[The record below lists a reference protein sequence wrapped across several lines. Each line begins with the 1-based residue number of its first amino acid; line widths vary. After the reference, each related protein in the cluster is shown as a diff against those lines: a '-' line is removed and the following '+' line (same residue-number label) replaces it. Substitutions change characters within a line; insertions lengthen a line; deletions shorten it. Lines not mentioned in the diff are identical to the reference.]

1 LGRAWLGLGLGLRVW
16 LGLRIGFWGSLGW
29 AWLGLTGW
37 LWLRVLRFGS
47 RGSSGPWRILLDKT
61 AQHLLVLFQAFRS
74 GFAFTIDKLAVVAD
88 SVGAVALAISI
99 AGVEGSFVRSASF
112 RRFGSGGSWGSLVG
126 FLVLFWR
133 RFVLGV
139 VGISFRQSLLWW
151 LLLWRVRY
159 KLTAQDLFLFRV
171 FHAFGSR
178 WALAIELLSVVADS
192 VGVVVLAVSL
202 TRHEVA
208 TRSRAW
214 SGWAW
219 ALRSWVRLLILSTV
233 DGAFE
238 SLLWRRIRLW
248 RVRHVLAAQDLFL
261 FLVLQAFGSR
271 WALAIDRVPIVAHGV
286 SRVVLAVSL
295 TRHQIAT
302 RT

>member
-1 LGRAWLGLGLGLRVW
+1 
-16 LGLRIGFWGSLGW
+16 
-29 AWLGLTGW
+29 
-37 LWLRVLRFGS
+37 
-47 RGSSGPWRILLDKT
+47 
-61 AQHLLVLFQAFRS
+61 
-74 GFAFTIDKLAVVAD
+74 LAVVANG
-88 SVGAVALAISI
+88 VGAVALAISI

-126 FLVLFWR
+126 LLVLFR
-133 RFVLGV
+133 RRFVLGFVLGV
-139 VGISFRQSLLWW
+139 VGISFRQSLLLLW
-151 LLLWRVRY
+151 LLLWRARH
-159 KLTAQDLFLFRV
+159 KLTAQNLFLFRV
-171 FHAFGSR
+171 FQAFGSR

-208 TRSRAW
+208 TRSGAW

-233 DGAFE
+233 DGTFE
-238 SLLWRRIRLW
+238 SLLWWRIRLW
-248 RVRHVLAAQDLFL
+248 RVSYELAAQNLFL

-271 WALAIDRVPIVAHGV
+271 WALAIERFPVVAHGV
-286 SRVVLAVSL
+286 SRVVFAVSL